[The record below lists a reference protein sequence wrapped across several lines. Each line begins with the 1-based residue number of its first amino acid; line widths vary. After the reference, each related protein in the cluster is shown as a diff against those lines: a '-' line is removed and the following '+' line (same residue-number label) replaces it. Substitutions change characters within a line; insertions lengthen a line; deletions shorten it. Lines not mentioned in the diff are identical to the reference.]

1 MSSSFLTPKVRN
13 TLLGVIFVVVLYAFF
28 INGISTNPPGFYVD
42 ESCIAYNAY
51 LISQTGYSESG
62 QFMPILYQCY
72 TQGWTQ
78 WVNAPSMYLLAGM
91 YTIISPSVISA
102 RIFSATWVFAT
113 ILLIGLLAW
122 RISRRISIAAIV
134 VVTGAVTPW
143 CFEYGRFVME
153 HFALQISV
161 AGFLCVLYNA
171 QLREKWKLTDV
182 FLLAIGLSLITYSY
196 ATGRVIGP
204 LFGLGLLIF
213 AVNLRALINVIFVGL
228 LYALSMIPFFV
239 MYYKDPLRVSG
250 RFLRATNMSKE
261 NSFLE
266 NIAAI
271 LSALYQDLNLKF
283 FILEGDPLP
292 RHHVPET
299 GTGEFL
305 VATFALGLFGVS
317 IILIRHRSS
326 LWWRYIVYGAIASL
340 IPGAIT
346 IERNHSMR
354 DIVFPIFFMLL
365 TVPALSWLLGIY
377 DNKPAGSD
385 TSGSIIAAPSSSR
398 KTSFFGS
405 GEYYIRRGLLV
416 ALLLLT
422 AVQAVN
428 FQILFRRN
436 GESATRKAVFHESY
450 PRVLAR
456 ALAEESRPIYLHDH
470 GEPSYM
476 LALWHAATWGYDRSN
491 FVHLLDRQNPPEGA
505 LVISSK
511 ATCTDCQVIY
521 QDGFMLYRNQKHDI
535 SEFSAPIPANA
546 SLAPS
551 VFTAGPGVEP
561 GQLSRPRGMATDAKG
576 NLYVADSGNSRI
588 QKFDPDGK
596 FLIEF
601 GKNGPDETN
610 LKDPNGV
617 VVDADGNVY
626 VVDAGIHRMMKFNAD
641 GVFESGFDGEGT
653 GFYGPR
659 DMAIG
664 PNKQIYIID
673 QGRARIAEFDP
684 ENKRYPRVW
693 GTKGLGEGQFEGP
706 TGITVGDNFVFVA
719 DQVSGR
725 IEVFDLN
732 GQFVRQWE
740 VPSWTKGVDETPDVA
755 YDEKTKTLYVTSSKA
770 NLILAFD
777 VDGNPK
783 TEFEI
788 RDNEKLSEPGALAIG
803 EANKQR
809 WLYVINRGT
818 STVLRF
824 ELALPAPP
832 PAAKKK

>member
-1 MSSSFLTPKVRN
+1 MSGNTFKPKVRN
-13 TLLGVIFVVVLYAFF
+13 TLLGFIFVAVLYAFF

-102 RIFSATWVFAT
+102 RIFTATCVFAT
-113 ILLIGLLAW
+113 ILLIGFLAW
-122 RISRRISIAAIV
+122 RLTRRVSIAVIV
-134 VVTGAVTPW
+134 VATGAVTPW
-143 CFEYGRFVME
+143 FFEYGRFVME

-213 AVNLRALINVIFVGL
+213 AVNLRALINVILVGV

-239 MYYKDPLRVSG
+239 MYYQSPLRVSG

-266 NIAAI
+266 NIGAI

-292 RHHVPET
+292 RHHVPES

-305 VATFALGLFGVS
+305 VATFALGLFGVL

-340 IPGAIT
+340 VPGAIT

-385 TSGSIIAAPSSSR
+385 TSGSVIADRSSSR
-398 KTSFFGS
+398 TTSFFGS
-405 GEYYIRRGLLV
+405 SEYYMRRGLLV

-422 AVQAVN
+422 AVQAVR
-428 FQILFRRN
+428 FQIVFRKN

-456 ALAEESRPIYLHDH
+456 ALEEESRPIYLHDF
-470 GEPSYM
+470 GEPTYM
-476 LALWHAATWGYDRSN
+476 LALWHGATMGVDSSN

-511 ATCTDCQVIY
+511 GTCTDCQTIF
-521 QDGFMLYRNQKHDI
+521 QDKFILYRNQMHDI
-535 SEFSAPIPANA
+535 SEFSTPVPADAN
-546 SLAPS
+546 LAPS
-551 VFTAGPGVEP
+551 VFNAGPGSEP
-561 GQLSRPRGMATDAKG
+561 GRLSRPRGLATDNKG
-576 NLYVADSGNSRI
+576 NLYVADSGNGRI

-617 VVDADGNVY
+617 VVDVDGNVY
-626 VVDAGIHRMMKFNAD
+626 VVDAGIHRMMKFNPE
-641 GVFESGFDGEGT
+641 GVFETGFDGEGT

-659 DMAIG
+659 DLTIG
-664 PNKQIYIID
+664 PNKRIYIID
-673 QGRARIAEFDP
+673 QGRARIAEFNS
-684 ENKRYPRVW
+684 ETKLYTRVW
-693 GTKGLGEGQFEGP
+693 GTKGSGEGQFEGP
-706 TGITVGDNFVFVA
+706 TGIAVGNNFVFVA

-725 IEVFDLN
+725 IEVFDLT
-732 GQFVRQWE
+732 GQFVKQWE
-740 VPSWTKGVDETPDVA
+740 VPSWTKGVDETPDVVF
-755 YDEKTKTLYVTSSKA
+755 DEKTKTLYVSSCKA
-770 NLILAFD
+770 NVILAFD

-783 TEFEI
+783 TELEL
-788 RDNEKLSEPGALAIG
+788 RDAEKISEPGALAIG
-803 EANKQR
+803 EFNKQR
-809 WLYVINRGT
+809 WLYVLNRGT

-824 ELALPAPP
+824 ELESP
-832 PAAKKK
+832 KKGK